1 MQDELKFARERF
13 EGQGTPGRRSS
24 MCKHTDRQHKIKWGH
39 HSAIDLWKIQLGK
52 LNFYFFFLKKK
63 LAKHAMGARN
73 PQLGC
78 WSDSHR
84 PAELGS
90 LPTVDLIVGKL

>member
-1 MQDELKFARERF
+1 MQTHGE
-13 EGQGTPGRRSS
+13 
-24 MCKHTDRQHKIKWGH
+24 HKIKWGH
-39 HSAIDLWKIQLGK
+39 HRAINLWKIQLGK
-52 LNFYFFFLKKK
+52 LNFYIFFKEKK

-90 LPTVDLIVGKL
+90 LPTVDLIGGKL

>member
-1 MQDELKFARERF
+1 MENSA
-13 EGQGTPGRRSS
+13 GQTEF
-24 MCKHTDRQHKIKWGH
+24 
-39 HSAIDLWKIQLGK
+39 LL
-52 LNFYFFFLKKK
+52 FFFFKEKK

-90 LPTVDLIVGKL
+90 LPTVDLIGGKL